1 MSDRGGVGDEAVSDA
16 ERAGP
21 PVGEPAIAAAAQR
34 VVMRW
39 RSELGDVEDA
49 DELRHEVALVA
60 AAVADPSAEMPA
72 ASALRKRALDL
83 LRGELLGGADP
94 AGVDAAATLDLMRRC
109 ERLREAWDAEWS
121 AHFSSR
127 LSEPD
132 GLDLAVDI
140 AHDLRSPLASVLFLA
155 EVLWQEHSG
164 EVNATQKRQLGIIYS
179 AALRLISMASDIIE
193 LARGGNLIEPEP
205 VPFSL
210 GELLS
215 SLHDIVRPM
224 AEEKGL
230 TVRMS
235 APEGDLRS
243 GQPAALRRVL
253 LNLASNSLK
262 FTEEGY
268 VEVVAAEADD
278 GLVRFS
284 VRDTGPGI
292 PDEVQRR
299 LFQPFRRVRGRRG
312 YTFSGAGLGLAA
324 SRKLVEAM
332 GGELDVESRPEWGTR
347 FRFAVVLPAVDSPV
361 PVGAGGVQDVTRG
374 DA

>member
-1 MSDRGGVGDEAVSDA
+1 MSPRGDSPARSPSGS
-16 ERAGP
+16 P
-21 PVGEPAIAAAAQR
+21 PDVPGTLHAAFRAAAAR
-34 VVMRW
+34 VVERW

-49 DELRHEVALVA
+49 DELRSEVELVA
-60 AAVADPSAEMPA
+60 AALADPNAEAPA
-72 ASALRKRALDL
+72 VSALRKRALDL
-83 LRGELLGGADP
+83 IRGELLAGAEAD
-94 AGVDAAATLDLMRRC
+94 GLDTASTVALMRSC
-109 ERLREAWDAEWS
+109 ERVREGWDAQWS

-140 AHDLRSPLASVLFLA
+140 AHDLRSPLASILFLS

-164 EVNATQKRQLGIIYS
+164 GVNETQRRQLGIIYS

-193 LARGGNLIEPEP
+193 LARGGNLIEREP
-205 VPFSL
+205 IPFSL
-210 GELLS
+210 RELLA
-215 SLHDIVRPM
+215 SLRDILRPM

-230 TVRMS
+230 EMRIDSPAIDVR
-235 APEGDLRS
+235 A

-262 FTEEGY
+262 FTEEGF
-268 VEVVAAEADD
+268 VEVSVEQAGED
-278 GLVRFS
+278 LVRFS

-292 PDEVQRR
+292 PDDVKRR

-312 YTFSGAGLGLAA
+312 YTFSGAGLGLAT

-332 GGELDVESRPEWGTR
+332 GGELAVESRDDWGTM
-347 FRFAVVLPAVDSPV
+347 FRFAVRLPAVEPAHGRTPSA
-361 PVGAGGVQDVTRG
+361 AGM
-374 DA
+374 

>member
-1 MSDRGGVGDEAVSDA
+1 MTSKVDSPADRPPAGGAPGVDAWTAPAVRRAA
-16 ERAGP
+16 ER
-21 PVGEPAIAAAAQR
+21 
-34 VVMRW
+34 VVDRW

-49 DELRHEVALVA
+49 AELRREVALVA
-60 AAVADPSAEMPA
+60 AAVADPEAPTPD
-72 ASALRKRALDL
+72 ASVLRKRVLDL
-83 LRGELLGGADP
+83 LRGEMLSHAEAEDL
-94 AGVDAAATLDLMRRC
+94 DAADALALVRRC
-109 ERLREAWDAEWS
+109 ERVREGWDEQWS

-140 AHDLRSPLASVLFLA
+140 AHDLRSPLASILFLS

-164 EVNATQKRQLGIIYS
+164 SVNDTQRRQLGIIYS

-205 VPFSL
+205 VSFSMR
-210 GELLS
+210 ELLDA
-215 SLHDIVRPM
+215 LRDMLRPM

-230 TVRMS
+230 ELRI
-235 APEGDLRS
+235 APPAADLFS

-262 FTEEGY
+262 FTEIGY
-268 VEVVAAEADD
+268 VEIAVEAAGEDA
-278 GLVRFS
+278 LRFS

-292 PDEVQRR
+292 PEDVKRR

-332 GGELDVESRPEWGTR
+332 GGTLDVESRDGWGTR
-347 FRFAVVLPAVDSPV
+347 FRFTVSLPEG
-361 PVGAGGVQDVTRG
+361 GAPGAP

>member
-1 MSDRGGVGDEAVSDA
+1 MTALGEPVSVPSGPEDLSALQDAVLRAAA
-16 ERAGP
+16 ER
-21 PVGEPAIAAAAQR
+21 VMAA
-34 VVMRW
+34 W
-39 RSELGDVEDA
+39 CSELGDVEDA
-49 DELRHEVALVA
+49 DELRAEVARVA
-60 AAVADPSAEMPA
+60 LAVARPDIAPPG
-72 ASALRKRALDL
+72 ASAMRKRALDL
-83 LRGELLGGADP
+83 LRGQLLADGGASD
-94 AGVDAAATLDLMRRC
+94 DAETLRRVRAC
-109 ERLREAWDAEWS
+109 ERVREAWDAEWS

-140 AHDLRSPLASVLFLA
+140 AHDLRSPLASILFLS

-164 EVNATQKRQLGIIYS
+164 EVNDTQRRQLGIIYS

-193 LARGGNLIEPEP
+193 LARGGTLIEPAP
-205 VPFSL
+205 VTFSL
-210 GELLS
+210 GELLD
-215 SLHDIVRPM
+215 SLRDILRPM

-230 TVRMS
+230 ELRIARPAV
-235 APEGDLRS
+235 DLRR

-262 FTEEGY
+262 FTETGL
-268 VEVVAAEADD
+268 VEVSLDESDDTAVA
-278 GLVRFS
+278 FT

-292 PDEVQRR
+292 PAEVKRR

-332 GGELDVESRPEWGTR
+332 GGALDVASSDETGTQ
-347 FRFAVVLPAVDSPV
+347 FRFGVDLPCAAAEPAPSGS
-361 PVGAGGVQDVTRG
+361 GAGL
-374 DA
+374 

>member
-1 MSDRGGVGDEAVSDA
+1 MTSRVDSPADRPPDAVPGAEGAGDPLVRRAA
-16 ERAGP
+16 ER
-21 PVGEPAIAAAAQR
+21 
-34 VVMRW
+34 VVERW
-39 RSELGDVEDA
+39 QSELGDVEDA
-49 DELRHEVALVA
+49 DELRREVALVA
-60 AAVADPSAEMPA
+60 AAVADPGLAAPA
-72 ASALRKRALDL
+72 VSALRKRALDL
-83 LRGELLGGADP
+83 IRGELLCAAEAEDLEP
-94 AGVDAAATLDLMRRC
+94 AAALALVRSC
-109 ERLREAWDAEWS
+109 ERVRAGWDAEWS

-140 AHDLRSPLASVLFLA
+140 AHDLRSPLASILFLS

-164 EVNATQKRQLGIIYS
+164 PVNDTQRRQLGIIYS

-205 VPFSL
+205 VAFSIR
-210 GELLS
+210 ELLTA
-215 SLHDIVRPM
+215 LHDILRPM

-230 TVRMS
+230 QVRI
-235 APEGDLRS
+235 APPDADLRS

-262 FTEEGY
+262 FTESGY
-268 VEVVAAEADD
+268 VEIAVEPDGDD
-278 GLVRFS
+278 AVRFS

-292 PDEVQRR
+292 PEDVKRR

-332 GGELDVESRPEWGTR
+332 GGTLDVESRDGWGTR
-347 FRFAVVLPAVDSPV
+347 FRFTVRLPPAE
-361 PVGAGGVQDVTRG
+361 GAR
-374 DA
+374 